1 LFTDQELPIVTSEEM
16 ATSPKSRR
24 VRQSGQRK
32 NKLHDD
38 HYVITNANQDLNWSL
53 IFCIYVNDEMVV
65 DEHVYRLM
73 LSFNGFHFCELDEIY
88 REKYF
93 NRVI

>member
-1 LFTDQELPIVTSEEM
+1 M

-24 VRQSGQRK
+24 VRQRK

-38 HYVITNANQDLNWSL
+38 HYVIPNVNQDLNWSL

-73 LSFNGFHFCELDEIY
+73 LSFNDFHFCEPDEIY
-88 REKYF
+88 GEKYF